1 MLKKETKLVSVRV
14 PLDIAEWIQS
24 RATNNVRTVSGEI
37 VSIIKDCRNCER
49 NKIAPVVAATGT
61 QALKSITN

>member
-37 VSIIKDCRNCER
+37 VSIIKDCRNREC